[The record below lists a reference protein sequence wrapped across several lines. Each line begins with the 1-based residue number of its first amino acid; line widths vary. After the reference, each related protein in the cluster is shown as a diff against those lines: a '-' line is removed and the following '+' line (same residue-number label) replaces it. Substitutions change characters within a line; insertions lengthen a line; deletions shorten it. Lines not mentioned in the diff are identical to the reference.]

1 MKYSMT
7 LNEALT
13 YHSPVKIYAFMFYAQ
28 PGVRDIAILEQGMS
42 IHPTKSFILAEEV
55 TEELAKT
62 YALKRGWFVRFVFPM
77 ENYEWDDEIDSS
89 MVQYLSE
96 GMNELKVEHKFLF
109 REEAESNV

>member
-42 IHPTKSFILAEEV
+42 G
-55 TEELAKT
+55 
-62 YALKRGWFVRFVFPM
+62 LK
-77 ENYEWDDEIDSS
+77 
-89 MVQYLSE
+89 
-96 GMNELKVEHKFLF
+96 KFYIFSLVLIQ
-109 REEAESNV
+109 SISVLTP